1 MMRTVAVVNQKGGVG
16 KTTVTLGLASAAAAA
31 GHRVLVADLDPQAAS
46 TWVLGRGGDVAG
58 DRTDDPADDPDAPT
72 VADLLD
78 DEPTAAAVRA
88 TIVPSA
94 WDDAV
99 QVLPGSPA
107 LQGFESGSV
116 RRLRRALDRVSDD
129 YDAILIDCPP
139 SLGMLSRS
147 ALTAARHALVVVEP
161 SALGLRGIGGVADAI
176 DEVWDATNPDLE
188 LCGVVLNRVPAI
200 STEAARRIDEL
211 VRIVG
216 RGAIWR
222 PPVPQRVVLNQAIG
236 ERRPIH
242 AYGSRAADPIDAFD
256 RLWTRLRRTI
266 RAAER

>member
-46 TWVLGRGGDVAG
+46 TWVLGRGPDGPDG
-58 DRTDDPADDPDAPT
+58 PDAAGPAT

-88 TIVPSA
+88 AVVPSA
-94 WDDAV
+94 WGDAV
-99 QVLPGSPA
+99 HVLPGSPV
-107 LQGFESGSV
+107 LQGFESGSL
-116 RRLRRALDRVSDD
+116 RRLRRTLDRVSAE
-129 YDAILIDCPP
+129 YDAVLIDCPP
-139 SLGMLSRS
+139 SLGTLTRS

-200 STEAARRIDEL
+200 STEAERRIDEL

-216 RGAIWR
+216 RGAIWK
-222 PPVPQRVVLNQAIG
+222 PAVPQRVVLNQAIG

-256 RLWTRLRRTI
+256 RLWARLRRTI

>member
-1 MMRTVAVVNQKGGVG
+1 MASMMRTVAVLNQKGGVG

-46 TWVLGRGGDVAG
+46 TWVLGH
-58 DRTDDPADDPDAPT
+58 DPGTEGPT
-72 VADLLD
+72 VADLLETD
-78 DEPTAAAVRA
+78 AGASTVRAAV
-88 TIVPSA
+88 TPSA
-94 WDDAV
+94 WSEGV
-99 QVLPGSPA
+99 HLLPATPG

-116 RRLRRALDRVSDD
+116 RRLRRALDRVADD
-129 YDAILIDCPP
+129 YDVVLVDCPP
-139 SLGMLSRS
+139 SLGTLTRS

-176 DEVWDATNPDLE
+176 DEVWDASNPDLE
-188 LCGVVLNRVPAI
+188 LSGVVLNRVPAI
-200 STEAARRIDEL
+200 SSEAERRIDEL

-216 RGAIWR
+216 RSAIWK
-222 PPVPQRVVLNQAIG
+222 PAVPQRVVLNQAIG

-256 RLWTRLRRTI
+256 RLWAKLRRTV
-266 RAAER
+266 RATS